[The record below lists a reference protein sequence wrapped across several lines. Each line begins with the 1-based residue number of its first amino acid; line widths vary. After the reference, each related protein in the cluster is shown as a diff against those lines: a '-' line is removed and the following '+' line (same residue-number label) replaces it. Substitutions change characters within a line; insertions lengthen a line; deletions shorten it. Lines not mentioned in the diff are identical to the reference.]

1 MSLAL
6 LRRARPPC
14 SLAGARR
21 AASVSRCYSAAAT
34 IVKTRDESDS
44 QDDAPVA
51 GPSSRQLGGE
61 SIDSSE
67 KGSKLRRTVDASE
80 PPEPFSRVQSYLA
93 RINATGLEPT
103 LEDLDRCRP
112 RVQPPP
118 SSPQYAE
125 TYTELLNTLSRSFT
139 KEQMR
144 GFLVQTLGTS
154 RHCATHRRKA
164 EYAESIIEQ
173 LWKWPTLK
181 DVEKAKRDKTEVT
194 TKILPVTASEL
205 FLILGKDGQDLLRL
219 SKDFDVHISLRRQP
233 MALRIEGTRGTLKE
247 LADHIIVLR
256 KSFMEE
262 EYDLPSPIA
271 IPPDMIQRISRL
283 AAAYLENVSSSPGK
297 LRIVAKDE
305 QSLSTAKRLA
315 SRALHEIRAS
325 AETPLLTYL
334 PTGAGGISAE
344 PLMMYPHNYA
354 LYPYFSPRPLP
365 FTMNSSGTFRLRRV
379 GEWLTSDFTEDV
391 KTTGGLAEGKG
402 HVLSVTEQQEDLRE
416 ALLRNVRTQ
425 DLHDQSQIVVKAAM
439 GHMLL
444 TRASGQQQAT
454 LVPPLTGEHQFG
466 KVRKWIA
473 QNPVKMTFVPDL
485 PLPLLNTPPA
495 RQNVK
500 HRLVYHVLPTGT
512 HNLPQ
517 DAVTSEGAP
526 SNWKRVLALEITL
539 SRSSP
544 SELQQPTRT
553 ELPQRDLA
561 EGLSDFD
568 LELDLE
574 EAAQPLS
581 PSFGEPSIPILDATD
596 VHCWTGVEADVNLMI
611 PDRPMDLQLTAR
623 RAAALPDSQQPAEL
637 QRYVAELRAYLQ
649 GAEDQPEQPSPPLLL
664 HFGGERYILHSNAS
678 VKQGEEEVC
687 ETGRPT
693 LKQLEWE
700 KLELTHAL
708 CESTLDL
715 ETNQRSIHCEVTCG
729 DVTSDEAWA
738 RFLRDCDR
746 LSVMREL
753 PKGDTA
759 SVFLEDDDRIE
770 SMI

>member
-6 LRRARPPC
+6 LRRARPPR

-21 AASVSRCYSAAAT
+21 AASATRCYSAAAT
-34 IVKTRDESDS
+34 NVKTRDEPDL

-61 SIDSSE
+61 SVE
-67 KGSKLRRTVDASE
+67 GSKSRPTLKGAHDASE
-80 PPEPFSRVQSYLA
+80 PAEPFSRVQSYLA

-103 LEDLDRCRP
+103 LEDLERCRP

-118 SSPQYAE
+118 NSQQYVEA
-125 TYTELLNTLSRSFT
+125 YTELLNTLCRSFT

-154 RHCATHRRKA
+154 RHCGTHRKKA

-181 DVEKAKRDKTEVT
+181 DLEKAKRDRTEVT
-194 TKILPVTASEL
+194 TKVLPVTASEL

-247 LADHIIVLR
+247 LADHIVVLR

-262 EYDLPSPIA
+262 VYDLPSPIA

-283 AAAYLENVSSSPGK
+283 AAAYIENVPSSPGQLK
-297 LRIVAKDE
+297 IVAKDE
-305 QSLSTAKRLA
+305 QRLAAAKRLA

-334 PTGAGGISAE
+334 PTGAGGIPAE
-344 PLMMYPHNYA
+344 PLTLYPHNYA

-365 FTMNSSGTFRLRRV
+365 FTMNTSGTFRLRRV
-379 GEWLTSDFTEDV
+379 GEWLSSDFTEDV
-391 KTTGGLAEGKG
+391 NTTGGLAEGKG
-402 HVLSVTEQQEDLRE
+402 HILGVTEQLEDLRE
-416 ALLRNVRTQ
+416 TLLRNLRGQ
-425 DLHDQSQIVVKAAM
+425 DLVDQPGLVVKAAM

-444 TRASGQQQAT
+444 TRPSGQQQAT

-495 RQNVK
+495 RQSVK
-500 HRLVYHVLPTGT
+500 HRLVYHALPTGT
-512 HNLPQ
+512 HNPLQ
-517 DAVTSEGAP
+517 DAASSEALP
-526 SNWKRVLALEITL
+526 LYWKQVLALEVTL
-539 SRSSP
+539 SHSSP
-544 SELQQPTRT
+544 SEPQQSTRT

-568 LELDLE
+568 FELDF
-574 EAAQPLS
+574 EADAQPLS

-623 RAAALPDSQQPAEL
+623 RAATLPDEQQPAAL

-664 HFGGERYILHSNAS
+664 HFDGEQYILHSNAS

-700 KLELTHAL
+700 KVELTHAL

-715 ETNQRSIHCEVTCG
+715 ETNQRSMHCEVTCE
-729 DVTSDEAWA
+729 DATSDEAWNQ
-738 RFLRDCDR
+738 FLRDCDR

-753 PKGDTA
+753 SKGDA
-759 SVFLEDDDRIE
+759 ANALLDDDDRIE